1 MKNKGFTL
9 IEILIAIAVF
19 AIIAGL
25 TSSTL
30 SQILQ
35 IKDNSKEQIAK
46 INNLQLVIS
55 LLSKDIKQIH
65 ERPVRG
71 NQMHLFPSFIGQ
83 ADYLE
88 FTRGGNV
95 NPQALENRSTLVR
108 IAYLCKENNLIRR
121 VWSVLD
127 APDRDIYKDTIM
139 LNSLKKCEFAYVGM
153 HQNIMPNWYQYT
165 IRKDNK
171 NVTSPL
177 PEAVQFKFNQEKI
190 GGITLYFKIT

>member
-19 AIIAGL
+19 AIIAGF
-25 TSSTL
+25 TSTIL

-35 IKDNSKEQIAK
+35 IKENSKEQINK
-46 INNLQLVIS
+46 INDLQLTIS
-55 LLSKDIKQIH
+55 LLSKDIKQIQ

-83 ADYLE
+83 SDYLE

-95 NPQALENRSTLVR
+95 NPQAIENRSTLIRV
-108 IAYLCKENNLIRR
+108 AYICKNHSLIRR
-121 VWSVLD
+121 IWSALD
-127 APDRDIYKDTIM
+127 APDRDIYKDTVM
-139 LNSLKKCEFAYVGM
+139 LNSLKKCEFSYVGM

-165 IRKDNK
+165 IKKDNK
-171 NVTSPL
+171 NITSPL
-177 PEAVQFKFNQEKI
+177 PEAVQFKFNQEKVGAI
-190 GGITLYFKIT
+190 KLYFKVT

>member
-9 IEILIAIAVF
+9 IEILIAITVF
-19 AIIAGL
+19 AIIAGF
-25 TSSTL
+25 TSSIL

-35 IKDNSKEQIAK
+35 IKDSSKDQIDK

-83 ADYLE
+83 SDYLE

-95 NPQALENRSTLVR
+95 NPQALENRSTLIRV
-108 IAYLCKENNLIRR
+108 AYLCKNNNLIRR

-139 LNSLKKCEFAYVGM
+139 LNYLKKCEFSYVGM

-171 NVTSPL
+171 NITSPL

-190 GGITLYFKIT
+190 GGIKLYFKIT